1 MGIGEA
7 IRLGRPDREGGHVAE
22 DVTAPTKG
30 ERDPAGLLPPA
41 EPVRLLAPDGTFHAH
56 DDYPV
61 ELSDEDLLG
70 IHRAMV
76 ITRRVDREAINLQRQ
91 GQLGVYASCHGQEA
105 AQVASA
111 WALDEADW
119 AFPSY
124 RELGAAVVRGVD
136 PADLL
141 HLFRGTWLSNHDPYE
156 HRFALLSIPIGTQ
169 ALHATGFAMGARFD
183 DNPVVTIVYFGD
195 GGTSEGDPHEA
206 MTFAGVMQAPV
217 VFFVQNNQYA
227 ISVPLAKQ
235 TAAPTLAHK
244 AVGYGLPG
252 LRCDGNDPLATYAVT
267 RRAVQQARA
276 GAGPALIE
284 ALTYRMEA
292 HTTSDDP
299 TRYRTEEEL
308 EAAAR
313 TDPILRLRNHLRRLD
328 LLDDA
333 TEAGFAQEAAERAGQ
348 VRDAIYDAPHGD
360 PLELF
365 DHVYVADRGDLAAQR
380 AQLQAEV
387 AGQAGE
393 AEAAAQAGRSEAGAQ
408 ADGGNA

>member
-1 MGIGEA
+1 MVDDLQRAGSGQ
-7 IRLGRPDREGGHVAE
+7 LD
-22 DVTAPTKG
+22 PTS
-30 ERDPAGLLPPA
+30 LLPPA
-41 EPVRLLAPDGTFHAH
+41 EPVHLLDPDGTLHEDPDH
-56 DDYPV
+56 PVGLDDAALL
-61 ELSDEDLLG
+61 EL
-70 IHRAMV
+70 HRTMI

-91 GQLGVYASCHGQEA
+91 GQLGVYASCLGQEA

-111 WALDEADW
+111 WALQDEDW
-119 AFPSY
+119 IFPSY
-124 RELGAAVVRGVD
+124 RELGAAIVRDVD

-141 HLFRGTWLSNHDPYE
+141 HLFRGTWLSDHDPYE

-183 DNPVVTIVYFGD
+183 DNPIVTVVYFGD

-206 MTFAGVMQAPV
+206 MTFAGVMRAPV

-244 AVGYGLPG
+244 AIGYGLPG
-252 LRCDGNDPLATYAVT
+252 YRCDGNDPLATYAVT
-267 RRAVQQARA
+267 RRAVERARA
-276 GAGPALIE
+276 GHGPALIE

-299 TRYRTEEEL
+299 SRYRSDEEL
-308 EAAAR
+308 EAAAL
-313 TDPILRLRNHLRRLD
+313 TDPIVRLRNHLRNRD

-333 TEAGFAQEAAERAGQ
+333 TERRFEEEAAERAQ
-348 VRDAIYDAPHGD
+348 AVRDAIYDAPHGD

-365 DHVYVADRGDLAAQR
+365 DHVYVAPRADLAAQR
-380 AQLQAEV
+380 DELRAEL
-387 AGQAGE
+387 ARRE
-393 AEAAAQAGRSEAGAQ
+393 DD
-408 ADGGNA
+408 DGGAA

>member
-1 MGIGEA
+1 VG
-7 IRLGRPDREGGHVAE
+7 E
-22 DVTAPTKG
+22 DVTAPAAG
-30 ERDPAGLLPPA
+30 AREPASLLPPA
-41 EPVRLLAPDGTFHAH
+41 DPVRLLAPDGSFHA
-56 DDYPV
+56 DETYPV
-61 ELSDEDLLG
+61 SLSDEELVA

-91 GQLGVYASCHGQEA
+91 GQLGVYASCLGQEA

-111 WALDEADW
+111 WALDDEDW
-119 AFPSY
+119 VFPSY
-124 RELGAAVVRGVD
+124 RELGSAIVREVD

-141 HLFRGTWLSNHDPYE
+141 HLFRGTWLSDHDPYE

-183 DNPVVTIVYFGD
+183 GNPLVTLVYFGD

-217 VFFVQNNQYA
+217 VFFVQNNRYA
-227 ISVPLAKQ
+227 ISVPLDKQ

-252 LRCDGNDPLATYAVT
+252 YRCDGNDPLATYAVT
-267 RRAVQQARA
+267 RRAVADARA
-276 GAGPALIE
+276 GHGPALIE

-299 TRYRTEEEL
+299 TRYRTKEEL
-308 EAAAR
+308 EEAAR
-313 TDPILRLRNHLRRLD
+313 TDPIARMRNHLRQRG

-333 TEAGFAQEAAERAGQ
+333 TEAAFEEEAAERARG

-365 DHVYVADRGDLAAQR
+365 DHVTLADRADLAAQR
-380 AQLQAEV
+380 EELRAELL
-387 AGQAGE
+387 ARAGE
-393 AEAAAQAGRSEAGAQ
+393 AVYDQDGSGPPPATSTGSPDAGGDA
-408 ADGGNA
+408 

>member
-1 MGIGEA
+1 MVDDLHRAGSGQ
-7 IRLGRPDREGGHVAE
+7 
-22 DVTAPTKG
+22 
-30 ERDPAGLLPPA
+30 RDPLSLLPPA
-41 EPVRLLAPDGTFHAH
+41 EPVHLLDPDGTLHEDPDH
-56 DDYPV
+56 PVGLDD
-61 ELSDEDLLG
+61 DALLAL
-70 IHRAMV
+70 HRAMI

-91 GQLGVYASCHGQEA
+91 GQLGVYASCLGQEA

-111 WALDEADW
+111 WALQDEDW
-119 AFPSY
+119 IFPSY
-124 RELGAAVVRGVD
+124 RELGAAVVRDVD

-141 HLFRGTWLSNHDPYE
+141 HLFRGTWLSDHDPYE

-183 DNPVVTIVYFGD
+183 SNPIVTVVYFGD

-206 MTFAGVMQAPV
+206 MTFAGVMRAPV

-227 ISVPLAKQ
+227 ISVPLSKQ

-252 LRCDGNDPLATYAVT
+252 YRCDGNDPLATYAVT
-267 RRAVQQARA
+267 RRAVERARA
-276 GAGPALIE
+276 GDGPSLIE

-299 TRYRTEEEL
+299 SRYRSDEEL

-313 TDPILRLRNHLRRLD
+313 TDPIARLRNHLRRRD

-333 TEAGFAQEAAERAGQ
+333 TEQRFEEEAAERATA

-365 DHVYVADRGDLAAQR
+365 DHVYVAPRADLAAQR
-380 AQLQAEV
+380 AELQAEL
-387 AGQAGE
+387 ARREDDQGG
-393 AEAAAQAGRSEAGAQ
+393 AA
-408 ADGGNA
+408 